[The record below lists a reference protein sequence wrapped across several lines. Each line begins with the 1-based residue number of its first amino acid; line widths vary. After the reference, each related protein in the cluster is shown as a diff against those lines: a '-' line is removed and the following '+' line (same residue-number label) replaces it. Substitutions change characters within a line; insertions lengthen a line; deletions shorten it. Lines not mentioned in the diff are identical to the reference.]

1 MVIKLFKT
9 HLEYCKGHFQ
19 RFYCKSIEF
28 HWEKNNVLDQKEK
41 TWKLKKEFLAK
52 NIRNGIYISSTESAR
67 SPVYVRFQMSSS
79 SSELT
84 FPGPWN
90 PHVSDCVSRSDAE
103 RIEILPKMQ
112 RTQEDDPPI
121 TMWIIWRH
129 GLECWGLGWI
139 SLVQES
145 HNTLFCLQTC
155 TIADSAQIEYCST
168 FHCPSV
174 VRVCVCQLSQ
184 AWHLTFLTSWYS
196 CETIVVLVNQRSC
209 HRIVGLKDFNKL
221 TDEYKWLNTKIK

>member
-90 PHVSDCVSRSDAE
+90 PHVSDCVSRSDVSAGT
-103 RIEILPKMQ
+103 PV
-112 RTQEDDPPI
+112 PP
-121 TMWIIWRH
+121 R
-129 GLECWGLGWI
+129 
-139 SLVQES
+139 
-145 HNTLFCLQTC
+145 NFCHPGP
-155 TIADSAQIEYCST
+155 AQIFC
-168 FHCPSV
+168 
-174 VRVCVCQLSQ
+174 
-184 AWHLTFLTSWYS
+184 HLFISAL
-196 CETIVVLVNQRSC
+196 LVNNRS
-209 HRIVGLKDFNKL
+209 LFP
-221 TDEYKWLNTKIK
+221 TKCQYFELYC